1 MTVVFYEFVGFRA
14 GKKAAAMPD
23 APFANRLAI
32 AIGDE
37 SVSSFSR
44 RCEIGEASIRQYL
57 KGSAPSIDK
66 AAAIADAAGVSIEWL
81 ATGRGE
87 MRSSNPQVLPEDEI
101 DRRLLEIRET
111 LMEHV
116 DLPVS
121 ADALGHDDALW
132 PIYVELQSLARG
144 GGASGAQRA
153 EADLYL
159 RTAFDDRG
167 ADRRMEQRVKD
178 VGVRIRAAYAAVD
191 EALAAVGWTPSPLFK
206 EQLRTVAFRHEMTVE
221 DLTLLSSAVRDEVAA
236 ATAPSKPR
244 PAIKR

>member
-1 MTVVFYEFVGFRA
+1 MSEETEFA
-14 GKKAAAMPD
+14 E
-23 APFANRLAI
+23 RLKT
-32 AIGDE
+32 AIGLEPVHAFAKRSGVGDG
-37 SVSSFSR
+37 SLR
-44 RCEIGEASIRQYL
+44 KYL

-87 MRSSNPQVLPEDEI
+87 MRSSNPQMLPEDEI

-144 GGASGAQRA
+144 GGASGARRA

-206 EQLRTVAFRHEMTVE
+206 EQLRTLAFRHEMTVE
-221 DLTLLSSAVRDEVAA
+221 DLTLLSSAVRDEVGAA
-236 ATAPSKPR
+236 GKPAASEVASE
-244 PAIKR
+244 P